1 MPAFG
6 ETCPAIQL
14 RERLRYC
21 CREQLARQLC
31 PNSRVGT
38 RAEHRKYQKYS
49 TGMRYSN
56 SAVAL

>member
-31 PNSRVGT
+31 PDSRVGT
-38 RAEHRKYQKYS
+38 RAEHRK
-49 TGMRYSN
+49 
-56 SAVAL
+56 